1 MKISLAV
8 FVLFGLTSLSLA
20 DGKLIRPANY
30 SGSLEE
36 TSQEAIIIF
45 HGGDEEKS
53 ATEDLILKI
62 QVAGKTD
69 DFAWVVPFPNP
80 PKTAEESDRLF
91 SELFSY
97 VETRLRPPPKSK
109 TLGAKVGAANGGEN
123 EADRKVEVISREVV
137 GSYEV
142 AVVKEKV
149 AGSLNEWLEKEG
161 YQPLENAED
170 VIGFYREKDY
180 VFACIKVAET
190 GLTKTKDGKVDLH
203 PLRFTFETGGRDGIY
218 FPMKMTG
225 LQTEPFNVNLYVFYG
240 AWLNDHINGYGYEHR
255 GFSLKYRD
263 WDTKQ
268 CKANAGKSW
277 SLPERDPFLGNLA
290 HRIPTVKK
298 FFQKRHPGEL
308 FYLTNIQ
315 AKNLKP
321 GDVRQWQDDLW
332 IFPYYTDKKFVPFDA
347 R

>member
-1 MKISLAV
+1 MKIAFHAV
-8 FVLFGLTSLSLA
+8 AFLSLA
-20 DGKLIRPANY
+20 GICFADGKVIRPVNY
-30 SGSLEE
+30 TGSLEE
-36 TSQEAIIIF
+36 TSQEAIIVF

-62 QVAGKTD
+62 EVAGDTD

-80 PKTAEESDRLF
+80 PQTAEESDKLF
-91 SELFSY
+91 KELFSY
-97 VETRLRPPPKSK
+97 VETRLRPQPK
-109 TLGAKVGAANGGEN
+109 AKFSGLKSANAVEGE
-123 EADRKVEVISREVV
+123 AIDQKVEVISREVV

-142 AVVKEKV
+142 AVVKEKI

-170 VIGFYREKDY
+170 VISFYREKDY
-180 VFACIKVAET
+180 VFACVKVADT
-190 GLTKTKDGKVDLH
+190 GLKKAKGEKVDLH
-203 PLRFTFETGGRDGIY
+203 PLRFTFKTGGRDGVY

-255 GFSLKYRD
+255 GFSMKYRD
-263 WDTKQ
+263 WDTKE
-268 CKANAGKSW
+268 CKANAGKAW
-277 SLPERDPFLGNLA
+277 SLPERDPFLKNLA
-290 HRIPTVKK
+290 GQIPTVKK

-308 FYLTNIQ
+308 FYLTNVQ
-315 AKNLKP
+315 ANGLKP
-321 GDVRQWQDDLW
+321 KDVRQWKNDLW
-332 IFPYYTDKKFVPFDA
+332 MYPFYTDKEFIPYDE